1 MDLVE
6 KALPEPE
13 TVQGASVAPGTSRCL
28 CFVCRKGWGNWE
40 DTAGGGVAV
49 LGLKVPA
56 PMSTLRWASS
66 GSPSRLWPKAG
77 VGEVTQW
84 RALEGALERSVF

>member
-1 MDLVE
+1 M
-6 KALPEPE
+6 
-13 TVQGASVAPGTSRCL
+13 
-28 CFVCRKGWGNWE
+28 
-40 DTAGGGVAV
+40 AV